1 MIWQIAGVMKM
12 DREQNSHLQE
22 VQERS
27 REFTTWPAVCGMV
40 AKGIDVSQWNGTID
54 WQKVKNA
61 GVDYAIIRCGFGMN
75 QTNQDDTKWKENA
88 DACTKYN
95 IPFGVIF
102 ILMQRILHVRRAKQ
116 NMYYVR

>member
-22 VQERS
+22 VQERFVNLQHG
-27 REFTTWPAVCGMV
+27 RRFGMV

-95 IPFGVIF
+95 IPFGVYF

-116 NMYYVR
+116 NMYYV